1 MLHNVIF
8 RNRNNSLGE
17 HSDIDATILQV
28 MEITPWKPGHF
39 YSPFPSED
47 DIENAI
53 KAKRLFR
60 FEAKEEPYASDLEL
74 NLKKVL
80 LEGARLLPNLLTAP
94 DSLYPK
100 DSKQFTL
107 ADAVVLFCV
116 ILENRPQKII
126 EIGSGHS
133 SAFMVDIRN
142 FLNLDLEITCIEP
155 YPTRLKE
162 TLRNRIDEIELKEM
176 FVQDLEKE
184 FWDNL
189 DENCMIFIDSSHV
202 SKAGSDV
209 NHLFFNVLPNLKK
222 GSLIHVHDIF
232 SGFEYPEKWLRG
244 GRAWNEAYLLRA
256 FLMFNNTFEIFLWP
270 QASVVPEKVYEISK
284 LIGINFPYPGSSI
297 YLRKIQ

>member
-1 MLHNVIF
+1 
-8 RNRNNSLGE
+8 
-17 HSDIDATILQV
+17 
-28 MEITPWKPGHF
+28 MEITPWKSGHF

-47 DIENAI
+47 NIENAI

-60 FEAKEEPYASDLEL
+60 FEAKEELYASDLEL
-74 NLKKVL
+74 NLNKVL
-80 LEGARLLPNLLTAP
+80 LEGARLLPNLLTVS

-100 DSKQFTL
+100 DSQQFTI
-107 ADAVVLFCV
+107 ADAIVLFCV

-162 TLRNRIDEIELKEM
+162 TLRNRINEIVLKEM

-184 FWDNL
+184 FWDSL

-232 SGFEYPEKWLRG
+232 SGFEYPEKWLRE

-256 FLMFNNTFEIFLWP
+256 FLMFNDTFEIYLWP
-270 QASVVPEKVYEISK
+270 QASKFPEQIDNISKVLEIS
-284 LIGINFPYPGSSI
+284 FSFPGSSI
-297 YLRKIQ
+297 YLRKIK

>member
-1 MLHNVIF
+1 MLF
-8 RNRNNSLGE
+8 S
-17 HSDIDATILQV
+17 
-28 MEITPWKPGHF
+28 
-39 YSPFPSED
+39 
-47 DIENAI
+47 
-53 KAKRLFR
+53 
-60 FEAKEEPYASDLEL
+60 
-74 NLKKVL
+74 
-80 LEGARLLPNLLTAP
+80 
-94 DSLYPK
+94 
-100 DSKQFTL
+100 
-107 ADAVVLFCV
+107 V

-162 TLRNRIDEIELKEM
+162 TLRNRIDELELKEM